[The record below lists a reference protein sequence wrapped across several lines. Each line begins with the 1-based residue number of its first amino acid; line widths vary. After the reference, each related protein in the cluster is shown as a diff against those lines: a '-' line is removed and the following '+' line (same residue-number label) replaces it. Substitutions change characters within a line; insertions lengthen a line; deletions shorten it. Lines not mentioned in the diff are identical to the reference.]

1 MFFIQNP
8 LSQFEIRD
16 LIILDLPLLN
26 NIHLS
31 LTNIAGYILIS
42 FILITIMNIMTN
54 KNTNIVPRN

>member
-16 LIILDLPLLN
+16 LIILDFPLLN

-31 LTNIAGYILIS
+31 LTNIAGYIIIS
-42 FILITIMNIMTN
+42 FLIIFFMNIITN
-54 KNTNIVPRN
+54 KNTNIVHRN